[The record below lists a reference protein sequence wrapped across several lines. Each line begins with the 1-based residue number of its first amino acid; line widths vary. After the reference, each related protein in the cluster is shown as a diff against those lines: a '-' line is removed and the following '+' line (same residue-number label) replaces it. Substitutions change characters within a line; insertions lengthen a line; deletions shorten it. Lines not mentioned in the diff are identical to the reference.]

1 MNELTKPMSETVWIA
16 RHANRL
22 DFVNPEWFNTAER
35 PYDPP
40 LSEDGFV
47 QAQELGERLKG
58 EGIKHIFASPF
69 LRTVQTANEVAE
81 ILDLP
86 LKLEWGLCEWLN
98 PEWMPAMPETLPA
111 EVLAEKFPRIDLSYS
126 SRVVPQYPETDEG
139 CVQRSGETAIRLAD
153 EFSEDILLVG
163 HGASVIGATIGLAV
177 EAAQHEVSAALCCLY
192 KLVRQGEKWVI
203 KIKGDRSHLT
213 QTEVKIRFV

>member
-1 MNELTKPMSETVWIA
+1 MPQTVWIA

-47 QAQELGERLKG
+47 QAQELGERLK
-58 EGIKHIFASPF
+58 EERITSIFVSPF
-69 LRTVQTANEVAE
+69 LRTVQTANKVAE

-86 LKLEWGLCEWLN
+86 LKLEWGMCEWLN
-98 PEWMPAMPETLPA
+98 PEWMPAMPETLPP
-111 EVLAEKFPRIDLSYS
+111 ETLAQKFPRIDLSYR
-126 SRVVPQYPETDEG
+126 SRIVPKYPETDEG
-139 CVQRSGETAIRLAD
+139 CVQRAGETARTLAD
-153 EFSEDILLVG
+153 EFASEDILLVG

-177 EAAQHEVSAALCCLY
+177 EAAQTELSAALCCLY
-192 KLVRQGEKWVI
+192 KLVRQEDKWEI
-203 KIKGDRSHLT
+203 ELKGDRSHLS
-213 QTEVKIRFV
+213 QLEAEIRFV

>member
-1 MNELTKPMSETVWIA
+1 MSETVWIA

-22 DFVNPEWFNTAER
+22 DFVTPEWFNTAER

-58 EGIKHIFASPF
+58 EGITHIFTSPF

-98 PEWMPAMPETLPA
+98 AEWMPEMPETQAP
-111 EVLAEKFPRIDLSYS
+111 EVLAQQYPRIDLSYS

-139 CVQRSGETAIRLAD
+139 CVQRAGETARRLAD
-153 EFSEDILLVG
+153 EFSGEILLVG
-163 HGASVIGATIGLAV
+163 HGASVIGTTIGLAV
-177 EAAQHEVSAALCCLY
+177 EAAQEEMSAALCCLY
-192 KLVRQGEKWVI
+192 KVVREKDQWAI
-203 KIKGDRSHLT
+203 AIHHDRSHLT
-213 QTEVKIRFV
+213 QTETEIRFV

>member
-1 MNELTKPMSETVWIA
+1 MSKIVWIA

-35 PYDPP
+35 RYDPP
-40 LSEDGFV
+40 LSADGFL
-47 QAQELGERLKG
+47 QAQELAERLKG
-58 EGIKHIFASPF
+58 ERINHVFASPF
-69 LRTVQTANEVAE
+69 LRTVQTANQVAE

-98 PEWMPAMPETLPA
+98 PEWMTEMPEVLPP
-111 EVLAEKFPRIDLSYS
+111 EVLAPEFPRIDLSYQ
-126 SRVVPQYPETDEG
+126 SRVVPEYPESDEG
-139 CVQRSGETAIRLAD
+139 CVQRAGETARRLAE

-177 EAAQHEVSAALCCLY
+177 EAAQIELSAALCCLY
-192 KLVRQGEKWVI
+192 KVVRQGEKWEI
-203 KIKGDRSHLT
+203 ELKGDRSHLR
-213 QTEVKIRFV
+213 EIEAEIRFI